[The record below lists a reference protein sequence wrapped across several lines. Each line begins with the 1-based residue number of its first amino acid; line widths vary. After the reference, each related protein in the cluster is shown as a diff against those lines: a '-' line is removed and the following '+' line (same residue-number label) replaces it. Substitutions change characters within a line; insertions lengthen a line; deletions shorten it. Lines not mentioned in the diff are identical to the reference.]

1 MHAFGSPNFDT
12 NQLLKMCKSYKQDT
26 IDVILSK
33 F

>member
-12 NQLLKMCKSYKQDT
+12 NQLLKMRKNFNQDT
-26 IDVILSK
+26 IDIILSK